1 MAEALVPIQS
11 ASLASAAGVSSAV
24 VVGKAPAH
32 AGPHGRSSV
41 PKRSSREAWGDWRAT
56 GSPASATYFCD
67 SVSSWLEGTAA
78 QLVRPLWPAGGA
90 RPSLLDVQAS
100 LRKGLR
106 LVVTQEADYVDGLTA
121 ARQHVQKELSKA
133 RARDQAAG

>member
-1 MAEALVPIQS
+1 MAEALVPIES
-11 ASLASAAGVSSAV
+11 ASVAPVAGVSSI
-24 VVGKAPAH
+24 VVGGKAAAH
-32 AGPHGRSSV
+32 GASHGRSSV
-41 PKRSSREAWGDWRAT
+41 SKRSSREAWGDWRAT

-78 QLVRPLWPAGGA
+78 QLVRPLWPAGGV

-106 LVVTQEADYVDGLTA
+106 LVVTQEADYVDGLSA
-121 ARQHVQKELSKA
+121 ARQHVQKELSRA

>member
-1 MAEALVPIQS
+1 M
-11 ASLASAAGVSSAV
+11 
-24 VVGKAPAH
+24 
-32 AGPHGRSSV
+32 
-41 PKRSSREAWGDWRAT
+41 
-56 GSPASATYFCD
+56 
-67 SVSSWLEGTAA
+67 
-78 QLVRPLWPAGGA
+78 RPLWPAGGA

>member
-1 MAEALVPIQS
+1 MAEALDPIELTS
-11 ASLASAAGVSSAV
+11 VSSNNGASAAVAALKPPPPSTS
-24 VVGKAPAH
+24 
-32 AGPHGRSSV
+32 HGRSSV

-56 GSPASATYFCD
+56 GSSASATYFCD
-67 SVSSWLEGTAA
+67 SVASWLEGTAA
-78 QLVRPLWPAGGA
+78 QLVRPLWPAGGV

-106 LVVTQEADYVDGLTA
+106 LVVTQQADYVDGLSA